1 MSSNNTSS
9 PDADPAPSTIADED
23 GGHAIV
29 EETHTTEELQRMH
42 VTPPTLPMDWTQM
55 GGGSE
60 QEKIQE
66 RIRSPSD
73 VMDIS
78 NDPSETYL
86 EAIGTA
92 GLKITNMGKDLY
104 KFVSP
109 NLTHLIFRSHL
120 IRKIEGLKGLVNIEL
135 LELYDN
141 QIEYLEGLDA
151 DDEGPGAN
159 LKIFDMSYN
168 MIREMKPVQ
177 NCPHLMELCKSN
189 YIFSIFALFNKF
201 LNMLNQIWQTTSLN
215 VLKALNI

>member
-1 MSSNNTSS
+1 MSNNSASS
-9 PDADPAPSTIADED
+9 PPDADPAPTATDGED
-23 GGHAIV
+23 GGHEII
-29 EETHTTEELQRMH
+29 EETQTTEELQRMH

-66 RIRSPSD
+66 RIRYPSD

-78 NDPSETYL
+78 NDPSETYI

-104 KFVSP
+104 KLVSP

-120 IRKIEGLKGLVNIEL
+120 IRKMEGLNGMVSLEL

-141 QIEYLEGLDA
+141 QIEYLEGFDA
-151 DDEGPGAN
+151 AEGPGAN
-159 LKIFDMSYN
+159 LKILDMSYN

-177 NCPHLMELCKSN
+177 YCPHLTELCESI
-189 YIFSIFALFNKF
+189 YI
-201 LNMLNQIWQTTSLN
+201 
-215 VLKALNI
+215 